1 MSLVAPGETGCVH
14 GDETDVRTARL
25 QLHAIDV
32 AEGERIV
39 ARSPG
44 PSDSWAEDFP
54 FEGDIGAVGIF
65 LRATTASGE
74 QRPFGYYRITRL
86 SDGQAVGGVGFK
98 GRPDDGCVEIGY
110 GLAPPARGHGYAAE
124 AVVALLAL
132 ATDRG
137 LSRVVADTTLDNI
150 ASQRTLVR
158 AGFRLVGTDDTRQHY
173 EALLKAGH
181 RPG

>member
-1 MSLVAPGETGCVH
+1 MFGQHACSSTRSMSPRESAS
-14 GDETDVRTARL
+14 
-25 QLHAIDV
+25 
-32 AEGERIV
+32 
-39 ARSPG
+39 SPKSG

-65 LRATTASGE
+65 LARHHRSGE

-110 GLAPPARGHGYAAE
+110 GLAPPAVTATPQRRSSPCS
-124 AVVALLAL
+124 L
-132 ATDRG
+132 ATDRDCPG
-137 LSRVVADTTLDNI
+137 WSPTPPWTTSPRNGPLSGPDSASWAPTTRGP
-150 ASQRTLVR
+150 S
-158 AGFRLVGTDDTRQHY
+158 AGN

-181 RPG
+181 RPGSPCTVPGTI